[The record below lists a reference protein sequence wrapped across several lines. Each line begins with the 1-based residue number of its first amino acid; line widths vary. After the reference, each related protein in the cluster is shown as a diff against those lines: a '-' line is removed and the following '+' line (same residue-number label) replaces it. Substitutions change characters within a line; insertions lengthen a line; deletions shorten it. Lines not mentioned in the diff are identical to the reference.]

1 MEELNAL
8 SLLCAVILPPL
19 AAFTAYWAGFKS
31 GKREGYI
38 TGRNLL
44 RVPVCNDR

>member
-1 MEELNAL
+1 MNVTYWELAG
-8 SLLCAVILPPL
+8 LLAMTPILIYV
-19 AAFTAYWAGFKS
+19 AYWRGFNN

-44 RVPVCNDR
+44 RVPVRNDR